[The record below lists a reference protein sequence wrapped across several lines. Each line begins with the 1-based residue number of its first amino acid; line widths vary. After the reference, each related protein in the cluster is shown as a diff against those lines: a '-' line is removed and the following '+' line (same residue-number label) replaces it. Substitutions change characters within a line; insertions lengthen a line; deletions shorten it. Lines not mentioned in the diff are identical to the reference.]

1 MTLIG
6 LSTGTVTGCVRF
18 IAVYVYGWFAVQ
30 KLNFA
35 YAKNEAYVAS
45 LNITVSAKK
54 SSCYA

>member
-6 LSTGTVTGCVRF
+6 LSTSTETEGVRF
-18 IAVYVYGWFAVQ
+18 IQRVWLVCDPE
-30 KLNFA
+30 LNFA
-35 YAKNEAYVAS
+35 YAKYEADVAS